1 MRKVFDNQPT
11 KVTIQKI
18 IFVIGILLSFQS
30 AISQTTGTWTDLGSG
45 LYESISSDGLVK
57 VQAQFFGDIDSQSS
71 ETIECDSELFS
82 DPSIFGNS
90 SLSFTVEDGTG
101 QIIISFFDN
110 TTNLPVEI
118 QNPILHADKVG
129 SFAVLGSASG
139 FFELD
144 SGTWTELNVDTTDDF
159 ETTTTTFE
167 TDASGLV
174 SGVGECTGGGSLE
187 LNSLTSSFTINTSVD
202 RDVFGATSDTV
213 EFALSNLIID
223 PCTYGAIAG
232 TITANDS
239 DGDGINN
246 SCDFDNDNDGIVDAD
261 EGKCTPSQSGNW
273 SVSGTTASYDYS
285 NGVIAKITI
294 TNATDIQNAN
304 FTDGSF
310 WSEDLG
316 TDTALEATYVAG
328 STVTISFVDEFDN
341 PVTVDRPILHLDRI
355 GGSNTDGDQISLD
368 VTLLNG
374 ITWSKLAG
382 TYDFVNT
389 TTTARDGGT
398 GIATGST
405 YGAESTQTDNDGT
418 AAGSLQINQRVTEFT
433 LEFNEAVVGE
443 TTVDAIELILFA
455 CKDRDSDED
464 GIADFLDLDSDN
476 DGIYDVVEAGHKK
489 TQVDGAVTGSVSDD
503 GVPDTVQSSVSSGL
517 TNYTIADS
525 EASPDGIY
533 DFIELDADGDNC
545 FDVFEAGYTDDNDD
559 GLLGDLPT
567 LVDANGVVTGTNV
580 VDGYTTPQN
589 LDSGIG
595 NTQYDFQQEGQ
606 EIVIMTTGQPKDVT
620 TNGTGDKTFSV
631 NATGGT
637 LVYQWQVNDGS
648 GYVDIDP
655 TVTTDIYSGSDTS
668 TLTLTGITATYNGYL
683 YRVYITDEYFLCTE
697 LTSDEAELIFDSRYP
712 GAPTVIIVEDTND
725 DGVLNSTELSGD
737 IDVTVEIPADAIVG
751 DKLYINGVEYILTAI
766 DIPSGIFN
774 VSYSS
779 PGEGNTLTVE
789 AYVTNSDGSN
799 IGITGDD
806 EVIINTT
813 IPAAPIVT
821 AISDDTGT
829 DTTDGITNDTT
840 LFIRGTA
847 LANSEVEVLID
858 GASIGTTTTNSSGVW
873 SYNHS
878 GVVLSEG
885 DYDITAIATDN
896 VGNVS
901 VESSDFPIT
910 IDTTAPTYV
919 VVNSISTDTGS
930 SSTDKITAD
939 NTLVFAGFADKGA
952 IIEVFLDGT
961 SIGTTMA
968 NILLGQ
974 WNLDY
979 TGIPLAD
986 GNYVLTA
993 IASDD
998 AGNLSSV
1005 SADFQITIDTN
1016 APNAPVV
1023 NAITVD
1029 TGSST
1034 DDAITS
1040 DTTLVF
1046 SGTSEANSQVQVYV
1060 GGVSIGTAT
1069 TNSSGEWS
1077 LDYTSTTL
1085 TEGDYTITAIATDLA
1100 GNVSAISTDFPITI
1114 DTTAPSTPDVTAISN
1129 DTGGDTT
1136 DGITSDNTLLISG
1149 TSDANS
1155 FIEIFID
1162 GTSIGTTTS
1171 DASGDWTFDYTAT
1184 NLADGDYVITAQ
1196 ATDVAGNISAISADF
1211 PIKIDTT
1218 LPVVSLVIDDI
1229 TADNTVNKTESEGNV
1244 TITGSI
1250 SGDFISGDTVTLVIN
1265 GVTSTGTIDS
1275 SGEFSIVVSGSDLA
1289 SDVDTTVEGSF
1300 STTDTAGNSGVATND
1315 KLYNLVTTVPVIT
1328 LVIDDITADNIV
1340 NKTESEGS
1348 VTITGTV
1355 TGDFEVGDTVTL
1367 VIDGVTTTEN
1377 VDSLGAFSGVVSGS
1391 DLASDSD
1398 TTVAGSFSTTDGSG
1412 NTTVATDDKLYAV
1425 AIATPNT
1432 PAVTTISDD
1441 TGSDTTDGI
1450 TNDNTLIISGTSDPN
1465 NTVEVFIDGNSI
1477 GTTTADS
1484 SGNWSFDYTGTTL
1497 ADNDYGI
1504 SAIATDT
1511 AGNSSL
1517 ESSDFEITIETGNS
1531 ISPNIFRIT
1540 DDTGVNVSDQI
1551 TSDNTLIFYGA
1562 SSSDNTIEFFIDG
1575 VSVGTTLA
1583 NSFGQISFDYT
1594 GTTLA
1599 DGTYIATAQAL
1610 DLAGNY
1616 STISNDFEFT
1626 VDTTAPT
1633 APTVTTITNDTGS
1646 SATDAITNDTTLVF
1660 SGTSETDSTVEVYI
1674 DGVSIG
1680 TTTTDSSGN
1689 WSYDYTGTILAESN
1703 YIVTAIASDL
1713 AGNVSDLSADFPV
1726 TIDITAPTTTVVTS
1740 ISDDTGT
1747 NATDGVTSDNTLLFN
1762 GTSEANS
1769 TVEVF
1774 IEGVSIGTATADASG
1789 NWSFDYSG
1797 TTLADGDYGITAQA
1811 TDVAGNLGV
1820 ISTDYPITIDTTLP
1834 VITLVINDITADNT
1848 VNKTESEGNI
1858 SITGTVDGEF
1868 NTNDVVSLVIN
1879 GVTTTGIIDASGA
1892 FNIVVSGSDLAL
1904 DADATVAGSVSTTDS
1919 VGNIGITTAD
1929 KLYNIDIDLPVPTLV
1944 IDNITADNIVNKT
1957 ESEGTVIITGTV
1969 SGDFNTNDVV
1979 TLVIN
1984 GVGTIGMV
1992 DALGAFSITV
2002 SGSDLAL
2009 DGDTTVSGS
2018 VSTTDSVGNTGTT
2031 TTDKLYNLDVIE
2043 PISTLVIDDVTTDN
2057 VVNKTESEGDVIITG
2072 TVSGDFTTGDTVTL
2086 VINTITTT
2094 GTVDALGV
2102 FSITVSGSDLALDDD
2117 TTIVASISTTDTAGN
2132 TGITTTDKTYNL
2144 ELTDPIPTLVIDNI
2158 TIDNIVNSIEASGNI
2173 TVTGTVSGDFTTG
2186 DTVTLVINGV
2196 TETGTIDSSGDFSI
2210 VVSGSDLALD
2220 ADTTVEGSVTTT
2232 DTAGNIGIATND
2244 KLYNV
2249 DADLPMPILV
2259 IDDITADNII
2269 NKTESEGNI
2278 TITGTVSGDFT
2289 TGDTVSLDING
2300 IISTGTVD
2308 SAGEFSIVVSG
2319 SDLIVDID
2327 TTVVGSISTTDSS
2340 GNSNIITENKV
2351 YAVDIVTPTA
2361 PIITAISTD
2370 SGTNTTDGITNDN
2383 TLIFSGTAEADSTVE
2398 VFINGTSIGIAITD
2412 SSGNWTFDYS
2422 STTLNDGDY
2431 IITAQATDE
2440 AGNEGPVSS
2449 DFPITIDAT
2458 LPVIT
2463 LVIDD
2468 ITADNTVNKT
2478 ESETNITITGTVSG
2492 DFTTGDTVT
2501 LIINGIISTGTIDSA
2516 GDFSIIV
2523 SGSDLALDADTTVAG
2538 SISTTDTVGNI
2549 GTATNDKIYNV
2560 EVTLPTPILV
2570 IDNITADNTINKT
2583 ESEGNVTITGTVSGD
2598 FTTGDTV
2605 TLVINGV
2612 TVTGMID
2619 SAGKFSIVVSGS
2631 DLALDAD
2638 TTVAGSF
2645 STTDTSGNTAI
2656 AAHDKTYNVEVNL
2669 PMLTLII
2676 DDITADNIINQSES
2690 EGNVTITGTVSGDFT
2705 TGDTVTLV
2713 INGVTTTGT
2722 VDSSGAFSIVVS
2734 GSDLAIDA
2742 DTVVDG
2748 SITTS
2753 DSAGNENTA
2762 TVQKDYDVQIVA
2774 ILVPIIS
2781 SISDDTN
2788 IADDQITYDNT
2799 LIINGTSEA
2808 DKIIELFIDGMSIG
2822 TTIADSMGD
2831 WSFDYTGTTLVDN
2844 TYELTAIASDIYENA
2859 SVSSL
2864 IFTIYIDTVA
2874 PTVDDQITD
2883 ILTPVITGT
2892 GEPNEII
2899 IVAIDTDE
2907 DDIADVIYTTTV
2919 DANGDWSL
2927 DTAVATPDSGVYNV
2941 TDYPSILNVNTSDI
2955 AGNIGTGIITITN
2968 DYDNDGLTNDEENT
2982 LGTDPNDP
2990 DSDDDGINDGQ
3001 EVIDNTNPLDDC
3013 DSIGGTPLQTSD
3025 CDEDGLTNEE
3035 EYNIGTDPDDPD
3047 TDKDGINDG
3056 AEVIDGTDPLDACDS
3071 NGGTPP
3077 AGVACDIIIVSDLV
3091 TPNSNQG
3098 VFLIENI
3105 EAFPDNSVE
3114 IFNRWGVKVF
3124 STQTYNNSSN
3134 AFVGEANGR
3143 VTLNANEQLPTG
3155 TYFYVIKYVKNDEVK
3170 QKSGYLY
3177 LNR

>member
-30 AISQTTGTWTDLGSG
+30 AISKTTE
-45 LYESISSDGLVK
+45 Y
-57 VQAQFFGDIDSQSS
+57 
-71 ETIECDSELFS
+71 
-82 DPSIFGNS
+82 
-90 SLSFTVEDGTG
+90 FT
-101 QIIISFFDN
+101 
-110 TTNLPVEI
+110 
-118 QNPILHADKVG
+118 K
-129 SFAVLGSASG
+129 
-139 FFELD
+139 
-144 SGTWTELNVDTTDDF
+144 
-159 ETTTTTFE
+159 
-167 TDASGLV
+167 
-174 SGVGECTGGGSLE
+174 
-187 LNSLTSSFTINTSVD
+187 LTSIK
-202 RDVFGATSDTV
+202 
-213 EFALSNLIID
+213 E
-223 PCTYGAIAG
+223 
-232 TITANDS
+232 
-239 DGDGINN
+239 
-246 SCDFDNDNDGIVDAD
+246 
-261 EGKCTPSQSGNW
+261 
-273 SVSGTTASYDYS
+273 
-285 NGVIAKITI
+285 
-294 TNATDIQNAN
+294 N
-304 FTDGSF
+304 FIF
-310 WSEDLG
+310 
-316 TDTALEATYVAG
+316 
-328 STVTISFVDEFDN
+328 
-341 PVTVDRPILHLDRI
+341 
-355 GGSNTDGDQISLD
+355 
-368 VTLLNG
+368 
-374 ITWSKLAG
+374 
-382 TYDFVNT
+382 
-389 TTTARDGGT
+389 
-398 GIATGST
+398 
-405 YGAESTQTDNDGT
+405 
-418 AAGSLQINQRVTEFT
+418 
-433 LEFNEAVVGE
+433 
-443 TTVDAIELILFA
+443 
-455 CKDRDSDED
+455 
-464 GIADFLDLDSDN
+464 
-476 DGIYDVVEAGHKK
+476 
-489 TQVDGAVTGSVSDD
+489 
-503 GVPDTVQSSVSSGL
+503 
-517 TNYTIADS
+517 
-525 EASPDGIY
+525 
-533 DFIELDADGDNC
+533 
-545 FDVFEAGYTDDNDD
+545 
-559 GLLGDLPT
+559 DLP
-567 LVDANGVVTGTNV
+567 
-580 VDGYTTPQN
+580 
-589 LDSGIG
+589 
-595 NTQYDFQQEGQ
+595 
-606 EIVIMTTGQPKDVT
+606 
-620 TNGTGDKTFSV
+620 
-631 NATGGT
+631 
-637 LVYQWQVNDGS
+637 
-648 GYVDIDP
+648 
-655 TVTTDIYSGSDTS
+655 
-668 TLTLTGITATYNGYL
+668 YL
-683 YRVYITDEYFLCTE
+683 N
-697 LTSDEAELIFDSRYP
+697 
-712 GAPTVIIVEDTND
+712 APTVIIVEDTND
-725 DGVLNSTELSGD
+725 DEILNSTEISGN
-737 IDVTVEIPADAIVG
+737 IDVTVQLPTDAVVG
-751 DKLYINGVEYILTAI
+751 DKLYVNSVEYVLTAS
-766 DIPSGIFN
+766 DILLGIFN

-779 PGEGNTLTVE
+779 PGEGNILIVE
-789 AYVTNSDGSN
+789 AYLTNNDGSD
-799 IGITGDD
+799 ISITDD
-806 EVIINTT
+806 DQVVIDTEGPTT
-813 IPAAPIVT
+813 PVFYR
-821 AISDDTGT
+821 
-829 DTTDGITNDTT
+829 ITNDT
-840 LFIRGTA
+840 GT
-847 LANSEVEVLID
+847 NTSDE
-858 GASIGTTTTNSSGVW
+858 
-873 SYNHS
+873 
-878 GVVLSEG
+878 
-885 DYDITAIATDN
+885 IT
-896 VGNVS
+896 S
-901 VESSDFPIT
+901 
-910 IDTTAPTYV
+910 
-919 VVNSISTDTGS
+919 
-930 SSTDKITAD
+930 D
-939 NTLVFAGFADKGA
+939 NTLIITGFG
-952 IIEVFLDGT
+952 EVNSTVEIFLDGT
-961 SIGTTMA
+961 SIGTSNSIGITT
-968 NILLGQ
+968 LF
-974 WNLDY
+974 NLDY
-979 TGIPLAD
+979 TSIPLAD

-998 AGNLSSV
+998 AGNLSNIS
-1005 SADFQITIDTN
+1005 SDFPITIDTT
-1016 APNAPVV
+1016 APTAPVV
-1023 NAITVD
+1023 STITID

-1034 DDAITS
+1034 VDAITS

-1046 SGTSEANSQVQVYV
+1046 SGTSEANSEVVVYV
-1060 GGVSIGTAT
+1060 GGVSIGTTT
-1069 TNSSGEWS
+1069 TNSSGKWS
-1077 LDYTSTTL
+1077 LDYTSTPL
-1085 TEGDYTITAIATDLA
+1085 AEGDYTITAIASDEARNISVL
-1100 GNVSAISTDFPITI
+1100 SADFPITI
-1114 DTTAPSTPDVTAISN
+1114 DTTAPTTPD
-1129 DTGGDTT
+1129 
-1136 DGITSDNTLLISG
+1136 
-1149 TSDANS
+1149 
-1155 FIEIFID
+1155 
-1162 GTSIGTTTS
+1162 
-1171 DASGDWTFDYTAT
+1171 
-1184 NLADGDYVITAQ
+1184 
-1196 ATDVAGNISAISADF
+1196 
-1211 PIKIDTT
+1211 
-1218 LPVVSLVIDDI
+1218 
-1229 TADNTVNKTESEGNV
+1229 
-1244 TITGSI
+1244 
-1250 SGDFISGDTVTLVIN
+1250 
-1265 GVTSTGTIDS
+1265 
-1275 SGEFSIVVSGSDLA
+1275 
-1289 SDVDTTVEGSF
+1289 
-1300 STTDTAGNSGVATND
+1300 
-1315 KLYNLVTTVPVIT
+1315 
-1328 LVIDDITADNIV
+1328 
-1340 NKTESEGS
+1340 
-1348 VTITGTV
+1348 
-1355 TGDFEVGDTVTL
+1355 
-1367 VIDGVTTTEN
+1367 
-1377 VDSLGAFSGVVSGS
+1377 
-1391 DLASDSD
+1391 
-1398 TTVAGSFSTTDGSG
+1398 
-1412 NTTVATDDKLYAV
+1412 
-1425 AIATPNT
+1425 
-1432 PAVTTISDD
+1432 VTTISDD

-1450 TNDNTLIISGTSDPN
+1450 TNDNTLIISGISDAN
-1465 NTVEVFIDGNSI
+1465 NTVEVFIDGNNI

-1497 ADNDYGI
+1497 ADNDYGV

-1517 ESSDFEITIETGNS
+1517 ESPDLDITIDTNNNFRPS
-1531 ISPNIFRIT
+1531 ITRIT
-1540 DDTGVNVSDQI
+1540 DDTGIYVSDAI
-1551 TSDNTLIFYGA
+1551 TLDNTLIISGVSEA
-1562 SSSDNTIEFFIDG
+1562 NNTIEIFIDG
-1575 VSVGTTLA
+1575 ISIGTTLA
-1583 NSFGQISFDYT
+1583 SSFNQWSFDYT

-1616 STISNDFEFT
+1616 SGISNDFLIT
-1626 VDTTAPT
+1626 VDTTALT
-1633 APTVTTITNDTGS
+1633 APSVTTITNDTGS

-1713 AGNVSDLSADFPV
+1713 AGNVSALSADFPV
-1726 TIDITAPTTTVVTS
+1726 TIDITAPTTTTVVTS

-1774 IEGVSIGTATADASG
+1774 IEGVSIGTTTADASG
-1789 NWSFDYSG
+1789 NWSSDYSG
-1797 TTLADGDYGITAQA
+1797 TTLADGDYDITAQA

-1848 VNKTESEGNI
+1848 VNKTESEGDV

-1904 DADATVAGSVSTTDS
+1904 DADTTVAGSVSTTDS

-2086 VINTITTT
+2086 VINGVTTT
-2094 GTVDALGV
+2094 GTVDSSGA
-2102 FSITVSGSDLALDDD
+2102 FSIVVSGSDLALDDD

-2398 VFINGTSIGIAITD
+2398 VFIEGTSIGTAITD

-2927 DTAVATPDSGVYNV
+2927 DTAAATPDSGVYNV